1 MVAGVKLINMVI
13 KKNRKKI
20 KYCEVEKIERKM
32 NRDKYICIERVRGR
46 GEKE

>member
-13 KKNRKKI
+13 KKQNRKKI
-20 KYCEVEKIERKM
+20 KVLRRRKDRT
-32 NRDKYICIERVRGR
+32 NRDKNICIERVRGR